1 MKITFDK
8 IVTTLLILMVGLLLY
23 RQFQAQPD
31 LVNGD
36 TAPNFQAQLQNG
48 NPFQLTDLRGTY
60 VLIDFWGSW
69 CPPCR
74 RQNPKLVGIYDQFHK
89 ASFANAAGFEI
100 VSVALEA
107 NRQAWQQAI
116 QKDNLH
122 WPYHLIDP
130 SQNNE
135 SFSGKIASLYDIGAV
150 PTSFLLDPEGTIIA
164 VNASPDRLR
173 WLLNKKIV
181 R

>member
-8 IVTTLLILMVGLLLY
+8 IVTALLILVVGILLF

-36 TAPNFQAQLQNG
+36 KAPDFEAVLQDG
-48 NPFQLTDLRGTY
+48 TPFQLANLRGQL

-69 CPPCR
+69 CAPCR
-74 RQNPKLVGIYDQFHK
+74 RQNPKLVGLYEQFHD
-89 ASFANAAGFEI
+89 ADFAEAEGFEI
-100 VSVALEA
+100 VSVALES

-116 QKDNLH
+116 QKDNLY

-130 SQNNE
+130 SQSAE
-135 SFSGKIASLYDIGAV
+135 DFSGQIASQYDIGAV
-150 PTSFLLDPEGTIIA
+150 PTSFLLDAKGTIIA
-164 VNASPDRLR
+164 VNASPERLR

>member
-8 IVTTLLILMVGLLLY
+8 IVTALLILIVGVLLF
-23 RQFQAQPD
+23 RQFRARPD
-31 LVNGD
+31 LINGD
-36 TAPNFQAQLQNG
+36 KAPGFEAPLQDG
-48 NPFQLTDLRGTY
+48 SVFQLKDLRGQL

-69 CPPCR
+69 CAPCR
-74 RQNPKLVGIYDQFHK
+74 RQNPKLVGLYEQFHE
-89 ASFANAAGFEI
+89 ADFAEAEGFEI
-100 VSVALEA
+100 VSIALEA

-116 QKDNLH
+116 QQDNLH

-130 SQNNE
+130 SQSTE
-135 SFSGKIASLYDIGAV
+135 SFSGDIASLYDIAAV
-150 PTSFLLDPEGTIIA
+150 PASFLIDPHGIIIA